1 MEALLSLVVSNAVVA
16 TVLAVAAAVVC
27 CCCRRPAVRHALWLL
42 VLLKLLTPPLIPLP
56 IAWPQASDAPPAPR
70 EASAETDHLA
80 ASSAPAEPINLSPPP
95 ELAADFSDA
104 TPSPSPSLIAEY
116 WIPVALGVWLG
127 GSLVWWGIAGLR
139 LAKFRRLLRET
150 RAAPPVVQEQAGRMA
165 RLLGLR
171 RCPPVVFVPVP
182 LSPMLW
188 ALGFS
193 PRLLLPEKLWR
204 QLGAEQQDA
213 LLLHELAHLRRGDH
227 WVRRLEFV
235 VLGLYWWHPV
245 VWWARRRLQEAEEEC
260 CDACVVAALPDAA
273 PAYASALVETVT
285 FLSHTRA
292 AAPAG
297 ASGAGQVPLLKRRLT
312 MILTATAPGRPSR
325 AGFWVV
331 LGLGALLLP
340 MTPGA
345 AQTERPK
352 PRDDSA
358 PQRPTD
364 GDSSAQPARDFST
377 FLRLR
382 LDDPATWDPHREILN
397 SCTQCH
403 DNPHRHVRD
412 FWRQPEPWRDKH
424 DQAARLLGELWQ
436 QRANRPSAEPVD
448 LERQAREEK
457 AEIEKLQDEIELL
470 KVQVRLKEA
479 HLRVARRQH
488 EAAGRRHA
496 SMLGQNKRM
505 PGSVPGDD
513 MREAQLVAENAGDQ
527 VQIREAELQEPLVRL
542 KQAERRL
549 AKLLPPTPPKP
560 PAKKQPTQE
569 QRLKELEKKLNEVL
583 EEMKALQGEMD
594 RKKRREYS
602 PLPSGK

>member
-1 MEALLSLVVSNAVVA
+1 VEALLSFVVSNAVVA

-42 VLLKLLTPPLIPLP
+42 VLLKLLTPPLIPVP
-56 IAWPQASDAPPAPR
+56 IAWPQESEPPPAPR
-70 EASAETDHLA
+70 EAMADTDHVA
-80 ASSAPAEPINLSPPP
+80 APSAPVEAIDLSPPL
-95 ELAADFSDA
+95 ELTADFSDA
-104 TPSPSPSLIAEY
+104 TPSSSPSLIAE
-116 WIPVALGVWLG
+116 WWMPIALVVWLG

-139 LAKFRRLLRET
+139 LARFRRLLRET
-150 RAAPPVVQEQAGRMA
+150 RAAPTTVQEQAGRLA
-165 RLLGLR
+165 HLLGLR

-193 PRLLLPEKLWR
+193 PRLLLPERLWQ
-204 QLGAEQQDA
+204 QLGDQEQDA

-273 PAYASALVETVT
+273 SAYASALVETVT

-297 ASGAGQVPLLKRRLT
+297 ASGAGQIPLLKRRLT
-312 MILTATAPGRPSR
+312 MILTATPPGRPSR
-325 AGFWVV
+325 AGFWAV

-345 AQTERPK
+345 AQTDRPK
-352 PRDDSA
+352 PSDDSA
-358 PQRPTD
+358 PQRPAD
-364 GDSSAQPARDFST
+364 GASSANPARNFMT
-377 FLRLR
+377 FLGLR
-382 LDDPATWDPHREILN
+382 LDDPSVGDVHRHILN

-403 DNPHRHVRD
+403 DDPHRHVKD
-412 FWRQPEPWRDKH
+412 FWRQPELWRDKH
-424 DQAARLLGELWQ
+424 DQAARLLGELRQ
-436 QRANRPSAEPVD
+436 QRGNLPAAEPVD
-448 LERQAREEK
+448 LERLAREEK

-470 KVQVRLKEA
+470 KVQVRLREA
-479 HLRVARRQH
+479 HLRVAKRQQ
-488 EAAGRRHA
+488 ESAVRRHR
-496 SMLGQNKRM
+496 LLTEQNSRTS
-505 PGSVPGDD
+505 GLIT
-513 MREAQLVAENAGDQ
+513 REALLESQSAAETAGDQ
-527 VQIREAELQEPLVRL
+527 VQIREAELQEPMVRL

-549 AKLLPPTPPKP
+549 AKLQPPTPPKAP
-560 PAKKQPTQE
+560 VRKQPTQE

-583 EEMKALQGEMD
+583 EEMKALQGEMHPI
-594 RKKRREYS
+594 KPPAGSTS
-602 PLPSGK
+602 PPR

>member
-1 MEALLSLVVSNAVVA
+1 VEALLSLVVSNAVVA

-27 CCCRRPAVRHALWLL
+27 WCCRRPVVRHALWLL
-42 VLLKLLTPPLIPLP
+42 VLLKLLTPPLIPVP
-56 IAWPQASDAPPAPR
+56 IAWPQENDTLSTPR
-70 EASAETDHLA
+70 EATADTEHLVA
-80 ASSAPAEPINLSPPP
+80 PSAPAEPIDPSPPLEP
-95 ELAADFSDA
+95 VADSSDA
-104 TPSPSPSLIAEY
+104 TPSPSPSLIAE
-116 WIPVALGVWLG
+116 WWMPVALAVWLG
-127 GSLVWWGIAGLR
+127 GSLVWWGVAGLR
-139 LAKFRRLLRET
+139 LARFRRLLRET
-150 RAAPPVVQEQAGRMA
+150 RAAAPVVQEQAGRLA
-165 RLLGLR
+165 NLLGLR

-193 PRLLLPEKLWR
+193 PRLLLPERLWQ
-204 QLGAEQQDA
+204 QLGAQEQDA

-245 VWWARRRLQEAEEEC
+245 VWWARRQMQEAEEEC

-273 PAYASALVETVT
+273 SAYASALVETVT

-312 MILTATAPGRPSR
+312 MILTATPPGRPSR
-325 AGFWVV
+325 ASFWAV

-345 AQTERPK
+345 AQTDPPK
-352 PRDDSA
+352 RDADPA
-358 PQRPTD
+358 PQRPAD
-364 GDSSAQPARDFST
+364 DMQSPESRRVLST
-377 FLRLR
+377 LLGMR
-382 LDDPATWDPHREILN
+382 LDDPSILDPHRHILHA
-397 SCTQCH
+397 CTECH
-403 DNPHRHVRD
+403 DNPHRHVKD
-412 FWRQPEPWRDKH
+412 FLRQPELWRNKH
-424 DQAARLLGELWQ
+424 DEAARLLGELRQ
-436 QRANRPSAEPVD
+436 QRTTLPAAEPVD
-448 LERQAREEK
+448 LERLAREEK

-479 HLRVARRQH
+479 HLRVARRQY

-496 SMLGQNKRM
+496 LMLEQNKRV
-505 PGSVPGDD
+505 PVSVTRDE

-549 AKLLPPTPPKP
+549 AKLQPPTPAKP
-560 PAKKQPTQE
+560 PVKKQPTQE

-583 EEMKALQGEMD
+583 EEMKALQGELHP
-594 RKKRREYS
+594 KKPPAGSTS
-602 PLPSGK
+602 PPR

>member
-16 TVLAVAAAVVC
+16 TVLAAAAAVVC

-42 VLLKLLTPPLIPLP
+42 VLLKLLTPPLIPLS
-56 IAWPQASDAPPAPR
+56 IAWPQESDAPPAPR
-70 EASAETDHLA
+70 EATADTESVA
-80 ASSAPAEPINLSPPP
+80 APSAPVEAIDLSPPLEP
-95 ELAADFSDA
+95 AGDVSDA
-104 TPSPSPSLIAEY
+104 TPSSSASLIAQ
-116 WIPVALGVWLG
+116 WWMPAALGVWLG
-127 GSLVWWGIAGLR
+127 GSLVWWSVAGLR

-150 RAAPPVVQEQAGRMA
+150 RAAPSAVQEQAGRLA

-193 PRLLLPEKLWR
+193 PRLLLPERLWQ
-204 QLGAEQQDA
+204 QLGAQEQDA

-312 MILTATAPGRPSR
+312 MILTATPSDRPSR
-325 AGFWVV
+325 AGFWAV
-331 LGLGALLLP
+331 LGFGALLLS

-345 AQTERPK
+345 AQTDRPK
-352 PRDDSA
+352 PSDDSA
-358 PQRPTD
+358 PQRPAD
-364 GDSSAQPARDFST
+364 GDSSAQPARDFTT
-377 FLRLR
+377 FSGLR
-382 LDDPATWDPHREILN
+382 LDDPSIWEPHREILN

-403 DNPHRHVRD
+403 DNLHRNVRD
-412 FWRQPEPWRDKH
+412 FWRQPELWRNKH
-424 DQAARLLGELWQ
+424 DQAARLLGQLRQ
-436 QRANRPSAEPVD
+436 QRANLPSAEPVD
-448 LERQAREEK
+448 LERLAREEK

-470 KVQVRLKEA
+470 KVQVRLREA
-479 HLRVARRQH
+479 HLRVAKRQQESAVRRYKSLT
-488 EAAGRRHA
+488 E
-496 SMLGQNKRM
+496 QNSRT
-505 PGSVPGDD
+505 PGLMS
-513 MREAQLVAENAGDQ
+513 RESLLEAQSAAETAGDQ
-527 VQIREAELQEPLVRL
+527 VQIREAELQEPMVRL
-542 KQAERRL
+542 RQAERRL
-549 AKLLPPTPPKP
+549 AKLQPPTPPKP
-560 PAKKQPTQE
+560 LAKKQPTQE
-569 QRLKELEKKLNEVL
+569 QRLKELEKKLNDVL
-583 EEMKALQGEMD
+583 EEMKALQGEMHP
-594 RKKRREYS
+594 KKPPAGSTAPPR
-602 PLPSGK
+602 